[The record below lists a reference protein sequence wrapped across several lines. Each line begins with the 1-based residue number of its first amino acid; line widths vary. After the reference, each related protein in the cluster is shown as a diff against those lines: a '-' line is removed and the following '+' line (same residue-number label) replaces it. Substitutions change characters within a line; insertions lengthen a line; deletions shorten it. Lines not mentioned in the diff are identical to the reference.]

1 MATTADGMT
10 QPLAFAARFT
20 RAVLVHDPGRLLVTT
35 TTLSP
40 GETPGLDEPR
50 DPTAPLL
57 PAAHVLEALAQG
69 WAALTGHRGPPVFEA
84 VEFGAPLVVGE
95 DVVRLRLTAAA
106 EPVANAVVV
115 TLRGEHRGR
124 QVTYAHA
131 RLRHPGAGRSA
142 VPASAVPSAAALP
155 VPTALPV
162 PPVRVGG
169 LASYRPPRAFFIE
182 AGASG
187 RRLRYREIT
196 ASGCVLELTAGDAV
210 GSLAA
215 VAGPLVLGDP
225 GVRDAF
231 LRALHP
237 WAPDTVL
244 QPLGVDRIWLAG
256 AGPYEHVTLRAT
268 RRVEDDDVHRFDLE
282 TLAGGR
288 IVERWTG
295 LRLRP
300 LPVRRATGPWPAQV
314 LGPYLRRRLAALT
327 AHDVAAVLEPGLRR
341 GWRRQHTALAVS
353 RLLGDG
359 TTVRYR
365 RDGRPEVGGGWWISA
380 AHGAGHTL
388 AVAART
394 PVGCDLETVVER
406 SPVEWRQLLGAHH
419 ALAELIVAETGESPH
434 RAGTRVW
441 SALESLHKVGVTAF
455 TPLTY
460 DRDTSDGWLL
470 FSAGGWR
477 VSTCATGLRGG
488 PDELVVAV
496 AARHQPTS
504 G

>member
-1 MATTADGMT
+1 MATTHDGMSDT
-10 QPLAFAARFT
+10 LAFAARFT
-20 RAVLVHDPGRLLVTT
+20 RAVLVHEPGRLLVTT

-40 GETPGLDEPR
+40 GEAPGLDEPT
-50 DPTAPLL
+50 DPACPLL
-57 PAAHVLEALAQG
+57 PAAYVLEALAQG

-84 VEFGAPLVVGE
+84 VEFGVPLVAHEG
-95 DVVRLRLTAAA
+95 VVRLRLTAAA
-106 EPVANAVVV
+106 EPATNAVVV

-124 QVTYAHA
+124 QLTYAYA
-131 RLRHPGAGRSA
+131 RLRHPGAGRSD
-142 VPASAVPSAAALP
+142 VPAPTGVRPAASVP

-162 PPVRVGG
+162 APARSGG
-169 LASYRPPRAFFIE
+169 PAMDRPPRALF
-182 AGASG
+182 AGVGAPG
-187 RRLRYREIT
+187 QRLRYREIT
-196 ASGCVLELTAGDAV
+196 ASGAVLELAGGGAA

-215 VAGPLVLGDP
+215 MAGPLVLGDP

-231 LRALHP
+231 LRALRP

-256 AGPYEHVTLRAT
+256 AGPYEQVTLRAT
-268 RRVEDDDVHRFDLE
+268 RRVQDDEVHRFDLE
-282 TLAGGR
+282 TLASGR

-295 LRLRP
+295 LRLRL
-300 LPVRRATGPWPAQV
+300 LPARRAPGPWPAQV
-314 LGPYLRRRLAALT
+314 LGPYLHRRLADLISR
-327 AHDVAAVLEPGLRR
+327 DVTAVLEPGLRR

-365 RDGRPEVGGGWWISA
+365 RDGRPEVDGGWWISA

-388 AVAART
+388 AVASRT
-394 PVGCDLETVVER
+394 PVGCDLEPVVGRE
-406 SPVEWRQLLGAHH
+406 PAEWRQLLGAHV

-455 TPLTY
+455 TPLTF
-460 DRDTSDGWLL
+460 DRDTTDGWLL
-470 FSAGGWR
+470 FTAGGWR
-477 VSTCATGLRGG
+477 VATCAVGLRGG

-496 AARHQPTS
+496 ASAR
-504 G
+504 

>member
-1 MATTADGMT
+1 MEPTAATYGAMPHTV
-10 QPLAFAARFT
+10 AFAARFT

-35 TTLSP
+35 ATLGP
-40 GETPGLDEPR
+40 GEEPCLDEPGN
-50 DPTAPLL
+50 PTSPLL
-57 PAAHVLEALAQG
+57 PAAYVLEALAQA
-69 WAALTGHRGPPVFEA
+69 WAALTGHRGPPVFES
-84 VEFGAPLVVGE
+84 VEFGEPLAAREGVVQ
-95 DVVRLRLTAAA
+95 LRLTAAA
-106 EPVANAVVV
+106 EPQAGTAVV

-124 QVTYAHA
+124 QVTYAYA
-131 RLRHPGAGRSA
+131 RLRHPGAGRSDVA
-142 VPASAVPSAAALP
+142 ARPVVRPAATVP

-162 PPVRVGG
+162 APAGPAGD
-169 LASYRPPRAFFIE
+169 RPPGAWF
-182 AGASG
+182 AGRSAH
-187 RRLRYREIT
+187 RLRYREIT
-196 ASGCVLELTAGDAV
+196 ASGCLVELTGDGTA

-225 GVRDAF
+225 GARDAF
-231 LRALHP
+231 LRALRP

-256 AGPYEHVTLRAT
+256 IGPYEQVTLRAV
-268 RRVEDDDVHRFDLE
+268 RRVQDDEVHRFDLE
-282 TLAGGR
+282 TRAGGR

-295 LRLRP
+295 LRLRL
-300 LPVRRATGPWPAQV
+300 LPVRRAPGPWPAQV
-314 LGPYLRRRLAALT
+314 LGPYLHRRLAGLVSR
-327 AHDVAAVLEPGLRR
+327 DVATVLEPGLRR

-365 RDGRPEVGGGWWISA
+365 RDGRPEVGGGWWVSA

-394 PVGCDLETVVER
+394 PVGCDLEPVVRRE
-406 SPVEWRQLLGAHH
+406 PAEWRQLLGAHL

-460 DRDTSDGWLL
+460 NQDTTDGWVLL
-470 FSAGGWR
+470 TAGGWR
-477 VSTCATGLRGG
+477 VATCAVGLRGG

-496 AARHQPTS
+496 ASAN
-504 G
+504 